1 MLKERS
7 LKKWTL
13 AEYRLMGEAGLL
25 DVDDRVEL
33 LDGEIVEM
41 SPIGILHKACVRRL
55 TKLFSR
61 RIGDSAL
68 LELQQPLV
76 VGEDEPVPDVALLK
90 PDPDDYSDRHTTAS
104 DALLI
109 IEVSDSTL
117 KSDQEVKMPKYAAAA
132 IPELWVVDLN
142 ADRVWVYREP
152 KDGSYTQI
160 QAYERAQS
168 LTIQALPG
176 VSLTVDE
183 VLGKRGV

>member
-1 MLKERS
+1 
-7 LKKWTL
+7 
-13 AEYRLMGEAGLL
+13 MGKAGLL

-33 LDGEIVEM
+33 LDGEIVTM
-41 SPIGILHKACVRRL
+41 SPVGILHKACVRRL

-61 RIGDSAL
+61 RINDSAL
-68 LELQQPLV
+68 LEVQQPLV

-104 DALLI
+104 DALLV

-117 KSDQEVKMPKYAAAA
+117 RSDQGQKVPMYAAAN
-132 IPELWVVDLN
+132 IPEVWIVDLN
-142 ADRVWVYREP
+142 TDRIWVYLEP

-168 LTIQALPG
+168 LTVQALPG
-176 VSLTVDE
+176 VSLMVDE
-183 VLGKRGV
+183 VLGKRGL